1 MSMSDPRLAN
11 LADILVAYSAR
22 VKPGDRVAILAQP
35 AAMPLVEEVYRQVLA
50 AGGHPYVFLGGLR
63 SRVETENLEYILF
76 AEGNEDQIQHVHPT
90 MKLVYEELEV
100 LVSIRSQ
107 MNTRG
112 LSNVDPGLQRLRAQA
127 YTDVVRAYAQ
137 RSASGELRWVVTL
150 YPTQAYAQDAEMS
163 LAEFEDYVYGASYA
177 DTQDPVR
184 AWRSIHDEQQRLVDW
199 LQGKKQVQVKGP
211 NVELELSIEGRDFI
225 NSDGRHNMPS
235 GEIFTSPIEQSV
247 NGWVRFSYP
256 AIRQARE
263 VEGIELQFVD
273 GRVEKA
279 TAEKNEPFLLS
290 MLDTDPGARYLGEF
304 AIGTNKRINRF
315 IKNMLFDEKIGG
327 TIHLALG
334 FGFPEVGG
342 KNESA
347 IHWDMLCDMHDGG
360 QILVD
365 GELFY
370 ESGEFKMGQLLNA
383 RRKDQFQ
390 AQP

>member
-1 MSMSDPRLAN
+1 
-11 LADILVAYSAR
+11 
-22 VKPGDRVAILAQP
+22 
-35 AAMPLVEEVYRQVLA
+35 
-50 AGGHPYVFLGGLR
+50 VFLGGLR

-76 AEGNEDQIQHVHPT
+76 TEGNEDQIQHVHPAA
-90 MKLVYEELEV
+90 KLVYNELEV
-100 LVSIRSQ
+100 LVSIQSQ
-107 MNTRG
+107 TNTRG
-112 LSNVDPGLQRLRAQA
+112 LSNVDPGVQRLRAQA
-127 YTDVVRAYAQ
+127 YTDVVKAYMQ
-137 RSASGELRWVVTL
+137 RSARGELRWVGTL

-163 LAEFEDYVYGASYA
+163 LAEFEDYVYGATYA

-184 AWRSIHDEQQRLVDW
+184 AWQSVHDEQQRLVDW
-199 LQGKKQVQVKGP
+199 LGGKKQVQVKGP
-211 NVELELSIEGRDFI
+211 NVELELSIEGRGFI
-225 NSDGRHNMPS
+225 NSDGQHNMPS
-235 GEIFTSPIEQSV
+235 GEIFTSPVEGSV

-263 VEGIELQFVD
+263 VEGIELRFVD

-327 TIHLALG
+327 TIHMALG
-334 FGFPEVGG
+334 FGFAEVGG

-347 IHWDMLCDMHDGG
+347 LHWDMLCDMHDGG
-360 QILVD
+360 QIFVD

-370 ESGEFKMGQLLNA
+370 ESGEFKI
-383 RRKDQFQ
+383 
-390 AQP
+390 